1 MRLIFIFMLL
11 YHLSDCCVESEILL
25 SPQIVGKLIIVFEQI
40 KLRCMGQSESKSDKV
55 EHKL

>member
-1 MRLIFIFMLL
+1 MTAGLNP
-11 YHLSDCCVESEILL
+11 EILL
-25 SPQIVGKLIIVFEQI
+25 CPQIVGTMIIVFEQI